1 MKTKMIGLPIAG
13 CLLLG
18 GLGGLVQASDMPA
31 RKSGLW
37 EMDNRIEGMPSHGPM
52 QICIDQNADN
62 MVEQRGRPGDRSK
75 PDCSVMDV
83 KREAGGRMRIHSICK
98 VNART
103 TATTDAVLSGDFGK
117 SYRSDMTVR
126 YQPPLEGMA
135 EMRMVS
141 QGKWLGPCKPGQ
153 KHGDVEMPGMPGMP
167 GGNKS
172 LQDMMND
179 PRLRDLMKQQGRGG

>member
-1 MKTKMIGLPIAG
+1 MKRQLIRLPAAA
-13 CLLLG
+13 CLLLLG
-18 GLGGLVQASDMPA
+18 GVGGLVQASDTPA

-37 EMDNRIEGMPSHGPM
+37 EMDNRMEGMPSHGPM
-52 QICIDQNADN
+52 QICIDHNADN
-62 MVEQRGRPGDRSK
+62 LVEQRSNPADRSK

-83 KREAGGRMRIHSICK
+83 KREAGGRMRIHSVCQVDAK
-98 VNART
+98 T
-103 TATTDAVLSGDFGK
+103 TATTDAVFSGDFAK

-126 YQPPLEGMA
+126 YQPPIEGMA

-153 KHGDVEMPGMPGMP
+153 KHGDVVMPGMP

-179 PRLRDLMKQQGRGG
+179 PRMRELMKRQGQDD